1 MPSVERTWAWEISL
15 VVCRVR
21 EADQNGP
28 VLSILNWI
36 PDSDAGKCGLEELN
50 SPAFMLQHS
59 QA

>member
-1 MPSVERTWAWEISL
+1 MECTWAWEISL

-36 PDSDAGKCGLEELN
+36 PDSDARKCGLEELN
-50 SPAFMLQHS
+50 SPAFTLQRS
-59 QA
+59 GLALG